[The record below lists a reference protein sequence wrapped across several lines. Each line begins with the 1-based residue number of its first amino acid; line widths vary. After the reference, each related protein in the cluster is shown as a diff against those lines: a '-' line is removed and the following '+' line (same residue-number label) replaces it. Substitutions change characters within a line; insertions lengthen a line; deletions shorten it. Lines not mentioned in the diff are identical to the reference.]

1 MSSALTVLLQL
12 LPALAGG
19 QTVPVADTLLP
30 TMAPVVR
37 APLTPSVG
45 GPAVDW
51 QALRE
56 GSAPAPFDTARTRKR
71 TRAIEYGS
79 GYHTRLVIHR
89 WLSFAMVPLFIGSYV
104 TGDQILKKGRAD
116 APQWARTLH
125 GPFAAGTGIVF
136 GANTI
141 TGTWNLWVSRK
152 DPVGRT
158 KRIIHSL
165 LFVAADAGF
174 AYSGISL
181 AHDAKNSQQKRIE
194 HRNVALASMGVSVT
208 SWALMLFFK

>member
-1 MSSALTVLLQL
+1 MSSALTVLIQL
-12 LPALAGG
+12 LPFLAGG
-19 QTVPVADTLLP
+19 VAPSDTLLP
-30 TMAPVVR
+30 TN
-37 APLTPSVG
+37 PSVG
-45 GPAVDW
+45 
-51 QALRE
+51 QARLTAMVGRPTVNWETLRE
-56 GSAPAPFDTARTRKR
+56 GAAPAPLDTARTRRR

-89 WLSFAMVPLFIGSYV
+89 YLSFAMIPLFIGSYV
-104 TGDQILKKGRAD
+104 TGDQILKKGKEN

-125 GPFAAGTGIVF
+125 GPFAAATGIVF
-136 GANTI
+136 GVNTN
-141 TGTWNLWVSRK
+141 TGTWNLWASRK

-174 AYSGISL
+174 AYSGIAL
-181 AHDAKNSQQKRIE
+181 AHDAKDSQQKRIE
-194 HRNVALASMGVSVT
+194 HRNVALASMGISVT